1 MYQVINLHSKFFFIE
16 ENLILWQEGSLVV
29 SSALKLRRC
38 SKGEDVIPQNND
50 LSKKAVC
57 TDKKK
62 KSQSQSSEH
71 GVRQSIYQKK
81 TEKYSPVGLLCWRNG
96 FGTISFYQNKQSWS
110 QRSICDMGRVLKR
123 NLRICKYKIEC
134 QDPFTRQKHSTWV
147 SVEDITSA
155 TAEKEQQRKDCT
167 RDKMKKKKTAKKQG
181 ICVPSHSSDCRFH
194 CGRKTI
200 LKSSE
205 IRDMRSHL
213 IRKLMIIFSSQH
225 FPITF
230 CQLLYVDILCSY
242 LISQPRSSHRVP

>member
-1 MYQVINLHSKFFFIE
+1 MDVLGNQSPFEVFFIE

-110 QRSICDMGRVLKR
+110 QRSICDKGRVLKR
-123 NLRICKYKIEC
+123 NLRICKYKTEC

-167 RDKMKKKKTAKKQG
+167 RDKMKKKDCEKTGNMCPKPFFRLQIPLRQEDNFEEFRDQG
-181 ICVPSHSSDCRFH
+181 YEISFNPEADDNFQFSALSH
-194 CGRKTI
+194 
-200 LKSSE
+200 
-205 IRDMRSHL
+205 HL
-213 IRKLMIIFSSQH
+213 
-225 FPITF
+225 
-230 CQLLYVDILCSY
+230 LLVIVC
-242 LISQPRSSHRVP
+242 